1 MLSAA
6 VLRDM
11 ERYINSRKEGDTYH
25 LSMPHAM
32 SYQVSSEL
40 EDFVNARKKP
50 AFTQTLLSMIDQRQ
64 LRDSQV
70 YTRAGLDRRHF
81 SKIRST
87 PGYRPGKP
95 TVVALALALELNR
108 KEADELLAS
117 AGYALSDSD
126 ESDLVI
132 AYCIDYGIY
141 CLHRVNYALAHFGQE
156 TIGAIK

>member
-1 MLSAA
+1 MLSVA

-11 ERYINSRKEGDTYH
+11 GRFINSRKESGAYH
-25 LSMPHAM
+25 LSMPDFV

-40 EDFVNARKKP
+40 EEFVNARKKP
-50 AFTQTLLSMIDQRQ
+50 AFPQTLMRMIDERQ

-95 TVVALALALELNR
+95 TVVALALALELKR
-108 KEADELLAS
+108 KQADELLGS
-117 AGYALSDSD
+117 AGYALSESD
-126 ESDLVI
+126 DSDLVI
-132 AYCIDYGIY
+132 AYCIDHGIY
-141 CLHRVNYALAHFGQE
+141 CLQKVNYALAHFGQE